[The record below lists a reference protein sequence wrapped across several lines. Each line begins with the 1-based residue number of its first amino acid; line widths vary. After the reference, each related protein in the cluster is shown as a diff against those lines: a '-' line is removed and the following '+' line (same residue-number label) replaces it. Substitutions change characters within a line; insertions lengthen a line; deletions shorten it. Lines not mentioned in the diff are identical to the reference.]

1 MSRMTYD
8 QRTDYSRPAREPDM
22 RTAMVGRTHRGG
34 GVSGWLLAGLA
45 LAGLGAAAWYYLG
58 PDLKRYMKIR
68 NM

>member
-8 QRTDYSRPAREPDM
+8 QRTDYSQPVRESEM
-22 RTAMVGRTHRGG
+22 RSAMVGRTRRGAG
-34 GVSGWLLAGLA
+34 LSGWLLAGMA